1 MQMHSNGRDDADDS
15 IDGIAPRRVRAQRL
29 FSRIPQPHRPI
40 GALARHRGPRY
51 GQYQIGEHAFAT
63 VRQMDHLAPRRWS
76 RLRPVTIDKLSLT
89 LTRPGALFFDR
100 VQLHDEQ
107 TGLRSR
113 VATFDS
119 YSEMTERFCL
129 FSAELSVVVCIS
141 QSCI

>member
-1 MQMHSNGRDDADDS
+1 M
-15 IDGIAPRRVRAQRL
+15 
-29 FSRIPQPHRPI
+29 
-40 GALARHRGPRY
+40 
-51 GQYQIGEHAFAT
+51 
-63 VRQMDHLAPRRWS
+63 
-76 RLRPVTIDKLSLT
+76 TIDKFSLS

-113 VATFDS
+113 AATFDS

-141 QSCI
+141 QSCIWNSGAWLAIWLKACSAPAVHERDRHFQLVLTGRTQREAFYQLDNTKGS